1 MQKAIT
7 NIDKKIFFIFLSI
20 LFPAALSAQ
29 EAGLQGITS
38 TAEGVGNYI
47 PVVQGLCFV
56 IAAAIGIAGSVYAY
70 YQVQKGEQP
79 EKYVVG
85 TVGSAMTFVV
95 MALFLPQFFGYT
107 SSPSEGLIA
116 QNSGSGGSDSTS
128 AIDTEIPDISDLR
141 WTEDYNADGLI
152 KKYISLDEN
161 GNSRGLPNLRRELL
175 AERPYIDDDREWLSS
190 SRYNSAAHYIYA
202 NPDYADFT
210 NARASITQNY
220 LYYLNKNNTSAA
232 RIWGQILDACERYA
246 EAAAYVTWWEY
257 SGTKT
262 DPPTDWLNKF

>member
-1 MQKAIT
+1 MKKAIT

-38 TAEGVGNYI
+38 TTEGVENYI

-116 QNSGSGGSDSTS
+116 RSSSGGDSTS
-128 AIDTEIPDISDLR
+128 AIDTEIPDIPDLR
-141 WTEDYNADGLI
+141 WTEDYDADGLM
-152 KKYISLDEN
+152 KKYAVDEN
-161 GNSRGLPNLRRELL
+161 GKNRSLQDLRQELL
-175 AERPYIDDDREWLSS
+175 AERPHIDDDREWLDG
-190 SRYNSAAHYIYA
+190 SRYTYARYWIY
-202 NPDYADFT
+202 NRGTSNYADFKK
-210 NARASITQNY
+210 ARVSITEQY
-220 LYYLNKNNTSAA
+220 LYWLNKNNPSYA
-232 RIWGQILDACERYA
+232 RSCGDALVALERYA

>member
-38 TAEGVGNYI
+38 TTEGVGNYI

-116 QNSGSGGSDSTS
+116 QNGGGGGDSTS
-128 AIDTEIPDISDLR
+128 AIDTSIPDMDDPR
-141 WTEDYNADGLI
+141 WQTEVTRLQILEEYGTNNNNVIDIFGL
-152 KKYISLDEN
+152 YDEYTSRFPNSLKGCFKSPSILLDAIDFVGQYGFDFN
-161 GNSRGLPNLRRELL
+161 L
-175 AERPYIDDDREWLSS
+175 AESVADANAWQAAQQQAAGLNPPLGCSYYMDISS
-190 SRYNSAAHYIYA
+190 AIYHLR
-202 NPDYADFT
+202 NICKD
-210 NARASITQNY
+210 
-220 LYYLNKNNTSAA
+220 
-232 RIWGQILDACERYA
+232 
-246 EAAAYVTWWEY
+246 VTWWRY
-257 SGTKT
+257 SGEIS
-262 DPPTDWLNKF
+262 PPPSEWCAKF

>member
-1 MQKAIT
+1 MIKAIT

-38 TAEGVGNYI
+38 TTEGVGNYI

-107 SSPSEGLIA
+107 SSPSEGLMA
-116 QNSGSGGSDSTS
+116 QNSGSVGGDSTS
-128 AIDTEIPDISDLR
+128 AIITEIPDINDPV
-141 WTEDYNADGLI
+141 W
-152 KKYISLDEN
+152 
-161 GNSRGLPNLRRELL
+161 LPD
-175 AERPYIDDDREWLSS
+175 P
-190 SRYNSAAHYIYA
+190 IYSGGTVTYVT
-202 NPDYADFT
+202 PT
-210 NARASITQNY
+210 P
-220 LYYLNKNNTSAA
+220 
-232 RIWGQILDACERYA
+232 IWGGNVWIPGQVSGPIIVSTTVTN
-246 EAAAYVTWWEY
+246 YVHY
-257 SGTKT
+257 V
-262 DPPTDWLNKF
+262 P

>member
-1 MQKAIT
+1 MKKAIT

-38 TAEGVGNYI
+38 TTEGVGNYI

-116 QNSGSGGSDSTS
+116 RSSSGGDSTS
-128 AIDTEIPDISDLR
+128 AIDTEIPDIYDLR
-141 WTEDYNADGLI
+141 WTEDYNADGLM
-152 KKYISLDEN
+152 KKYISVDEN
-161 GNSRGLPNLRRELL
+161 GNSRSLPILRQELL
-175 AERPYIDDDREWLSS
+175 AERPYIDDNREWLSS
-190 SRYNSAAHYIYA
+190 YRYNYASMYIYA
-202 NPDYADFT
+202 NPNYADFT

-220 LYYLNKNNTSAA
+220 LYHLNKNNTSQT
-232 RIWGQILDACERYA
+232 RIWGQILDAFERYA